1 MKRMLG
7 ILIILAATCLW
18 AGPALAA
25 HRPVPLM
32 DFVPQEAGIYDTSHD
47 NLAEA
52 DCRFCHGSSTA
63 DRHHYS
69 PLGLSGGCLQ
79 CHDVQGPP
87 DYGVEVYRNCT
98 LSRCHDPA
106 AGSPHH
112 ATAEALAGECARCH
126 DPQLVSSLSAAGSG
140 TPQVSVP
147 TPCSCENC
155 HWGQERS
162 GLLPSTDQHY
172 NPWGDLEANWHFD
185 VPGFSLQPLEQ
196 YEEPG
201 DNGWL
206 YSRPIGGNQTNHHA
220 GGLYRGCTDCHLYAD
235 GLPGPDPQDAA
246 LMRQCERCHP
256 KERLHNVK
264 GHVEAFEGRVGPGT
278 GYNAAAWEAAEVSA
292 TPEATVYRLFS
303 ASERC
308 AGCHGSA
315 PAAPPPSAVLP
326 PYLDLASPNAG
337 EPGAVIELWGI
348 GFGEA
353 LLPGCEVQCGGEG
366 TGGQWVGLPVISWA
380 PTAIAVR
387 IPRWVFPVGNYRM
400 RVVTPDGTSNELG
413 CTMTDCCSM
422 HDIDTDMDPAGFNG
436 DSYSQGPLYCK
447 VFLMGTGGYGAA
459 SAGQYGSVSFFTQVL
474 LQAVGGRTFII
485 ADSNLRGGT
494 PDPRASVSGQGSIL
508 SWSDTTL
515 SFRLQRLWED
525 TNGNYVCDG
534 EAGSGEN
541 VLVPLSEVTP
551 GDYDVRVRIVYWVDA
566 NANGV
571 LDPDT
576 EVTMVTQSDPLALA
590 VNTDPYLRSLK
601 PQPVVAGQ
609 RTILVGVNLGQ
620 TQGDST
626 VNIYKGDGVTLAMQL
641 AADSPRMRS
650 WGPEKVAFRIPGK
663 AGQVRL
669 ISVTVG
675 GQESNKIKVKLN

>member
-7 ILIILAATCLW
+7 ILIILAACLW
-18 AGPALAA
+18 AGPAQAA

-52 DCRFCHGSSTA
+52 DCRFCHGRTE

-69 PLGLSGGCLQ
+69 PLALSGDCRL
-79 CHDVQGPP
+79 CHDVGPPP
-87 DYGVEVYRNCT
+87 DYDVEVYRNCT

-126 DPQLVSSLSAAGSG
+126 NPQLVGSLTAAGSG
-140 TPQVSVP
+140 TPQVSMP
-147 TPCSCENC
+147 TPHSCDNC
-155 HWGQERS
+155 HWEQAVGE
-162 GLLPSTDQHY
+162 LLPSTDLHY
-172 NPWGDLEANWHFD
+172 TFWNLEANWHFD

-235 GLPGPDPQDAA
+235 GLPGPDPQDPA

-264 GHVEAFEGRVGPGT
+264 GHVEAYEGIWGPHT

-292 TPEATVYRLFS
+292 TPEATVYRPFS

-315 PAAPPPSAVLP
+315 PQAAPPYGYLP
-326 PYLDLASPNAG
+326 PYLDSATPNAG
-337 EPGAVIELWGI
+337 ESGSVIEIWGS
-348 GFGEA
+348 GFDVLYLAPSVEMGDDA
-353 LLPGCEVQCGGEG
+353 
-366 TGGQWVGLPVISWA
+366 VGWHSLPVLSWD
-380 PTAIAVR
+380 PFRIGVR
-387 IPRWVFPVGNYRM
+387 IPAWVFAVGNYRM
-400 RVVTPDGTSNELG
+400 RVVTAAGTSNEVG
-413 CTMTDCCSM
+413 WTKTSDCCSM
-422 HDIDTDMDPAGFNG
+422 IDIDTDMDPAGFNG

-447 VFLMGTGGYGAA
+447 VFLMGTGGFGATSRGRYGN
-459 SAGQYGSVSFFTQVL
+459 VNCFTQIL
-474 LQAVGGRTFII
+474 LQAAGGRTFIV
-485 ADSNLRGGT
+485 ADSQLRGTGW
-494 PDPRASVSGQGSIL
+494 PDPQASPSNKDSVL
-508 SWSDTTL
+508 SWSDTNIT
-515 SFRLQRLWED
+515 FQLQQLWED

-534 EAGSGEN
+534 AAGSGEN

-551 GDYDVRVRIVYWVDA
+551 GDYDVQVRIVYWVDA
-566 NANGV
+566 NANGL
-571 LDPDT
+571 LDPES
-576 EVTMVTQSDPLALA
+576 EVTQVGLSDPATLA
-590 VNTDPYLRSLK
+590 VNTDPYLRSVK
-601 PQPVVAGQ
+601 PKPVVAGQ
-609 RTILVGVNLGQ
+609 RVVLGGLNLGD
-620 TQGDST
+620 TQEGST
-626 VNIYKGDGVTLAMQL
+626 VNIYKGDGTTLAAQL
-641 AADSPRMRS
+641 AAGSPKMRS
-650 WGPEKVAFRIPGK
+650 WGPGKVVFRMPGK
-663 AGQVRL
+663 AGQVRWL
-669 ISVTVG
+669 SVTVG
-675 GQESNKIKVKLN
+675 GQESNKIKVRLN